1 MRRILRQRESVADPW
16 RYPGESAGE
25 REPRVLACQEL
36 REHAERW
43 LAGNVP
49 VGVHLAPGDNVED
62 IGEYLPRLAL
72 VTVEFPNFSD
82 GRGFS
87 HATLLRRQGY
97 TGELR
102 AVGAGVK
109 QDLLL
114 LMARCGFDSFD
125 LAPGQDIESAL
136 RALDRY
142 SVAYQPAKPLEGI
155 GRVRYGG

>member
-1 MRRILRQRESVADPW
+1 MRQILRRRESVDDPW

-25 REPRVLACQEL
+25 DEPRVLACREL
-36 REHAERW
+36 RDHAEKW
-43 LAGNVP
+43 LAGIAP
-49 VGVHLAPGDNVED
+49 VGVHLAPGDGVED
-62 IGEYLPRLAL
+62 IAGYLPRLAL

-82 GRGFS
+82 GRGFT
-87 HATLLRRQGY
+87 HATLLRRHGFR
-97 TGELR
+97 GELR

-125 LAPGQDIESAL
+125 LAPGQDPESAL

-142 SVAYQPAKPLEGI
+142 SVAYQPAKPLEGV
-155 GRVRYGG
+155 GRVRYGS